1 MAGEKVLRASPASLP
16 HAFSRGLST
25 SHSAM
30 SGARPGQA
38 CCRQNDCAH
47 GEFHRFPRTS
57 KPSKCHRSLIENAL
71 ADSAEYADSH
81 MQRALYFRSREDL
94 WDFALS
100 KIEVDG
106 AVAEFGVFK
115 GNSINYFARK
125 LQGRASIYGFDSFEG
140 LQEDC
145 QDQGC
150 GFLGRT
156 PE

>member
-1 MAGEKVLRASPASLP
+1 
-16 HAFSRGLST
+16 
-25 SHSAM
+25 
-30 SGARPGQA
+30 
-38 CCRQNDCAH
+38 
-47 GEFHRFPRTS
+47 
-57 KPSKCHRSLIENAL
+57 
-71 ADSAEYADSH
+71 
-81 MQRALYFRSREDL
+81 MQRALYFKSRGDL

-150 GFLGRT
+150 GFRGRT